1 MFATHHAPSLASSSR
16 RAAGAAALA
25 PPRPALARS
34 PRSWRPRPGWRGSR
48 RLAARRVVRAAS
60 GSSDDESLL
69 DKLNPFK
76 AIKKQQEKTAIE
88 KRKADANAVISDD
101 MRKEIFG
108 DGIVGRLASGLIN
121 KAASSLKEQM
131 DTMAAS
137 TEVTY
142 DAAQRAVC
150 NDARCRRALGE
161 DINVTPPMSQSNN
174 SQSLNGRTVQTTIV
188 GFVAQGMRTG
198 KQAQVQASSTTDA
211 DGEFTVDVR
220 VTVVGSG
227 EVIEL
232 VDVTR
237 RGDYD
242 AGPGAAATD
251 TTAAAEA
258 AAPFDRGDVMIAEFE
273 DAGPGAGA
281 GAAAGAESAMDAGG
295 GTIDVDAEDVKD
307 A

>member
-1 MFATHHAPSLASSSR
+1 
-16 RAAGAAALA
+16 
-25 PPRPALARS
+25 
-34 PRSWRPRPGWRGSR
+34 
-48 RLAARRVVRAAS
+48 
-60 GSSDDESLL
+60 
-69 DKLNPFK
+69 
-76 AIKKQQEKTAIE
+76 
-88 KRKADANAVISDD
+88 

-237 RGDYD
+237 GDYD
-242 AGPGAAATD
+242 AAGAVATD
-251 TTAAAEA
+251 T
-258 AAPFDRGDVMIAEFE
+258 
-273 DAGPGAGA
+273 
-281 GAAAGAESAMDAGG
+281 AAGRRRPSTGE
-295 GTIDVDAEDVKD
+295 T
-307 A
+307 